1 MSEKELFEATKRDE
15 SGLER
20 VIIAAVDFN
29 EGGYE
34 ANAGFDQDESMLEL
48 AELIKTVDG
57 VVVGQV
63 MQKRQKPDP
72 AYYIGSGKAEEIA
85 VMCEGLDADTVVF
98 DDELTPGQHA
108 KLEKVIGRKVIDRT
122 QVILDIFARRAST
135 AEGKL
140 QVELAQL
147 EYLLPR
153 LVGSREALSRLGG
166 GIGTRGPGETKLETD
181 RRVIRRK
188 IRDVKEKIEQIRSR
202 RQIQRS
208 SRKENEIPVASL
220 VGYTNAGKSSLMNL
234 MTGASVLVEDK
245 LFATLDPTT
254 RKLTLPNNQEMLVTD
269 TVGFIRK
276 IPHHLVVAFR
286 ATLEE
291 TMEADMLIHVVD
303 ASSKFAQLQY
313 DSVLTVLK
321 ELGADDKPMVTV
333 LNKSDRPE
341 SAEGIRKL
349 TSEVPN
355 PVIVSSLTG
364 EGLPKLLEEIMKV
377 LSRRL
382 VRVEAFM
389 PYDEPLLREAEAHG
403 SIIVRDYIDNGVKLV
418 AEVESSLAARIEAK
432 YPKNGGERA

>member
-1 MSEKELFEATKRDE
+1 
-15 SGLER
+15 
-20 VIIAAVDFN
+20 
-29 EGGYE
+29 
-34 ANAGFDQDESMLEL
+34 
-48 AELIKTVDG
+48 
-57 VVVGQV
+57 
-63 MQKRQKPDP
+63 
-72 AYYIGSGKAEEIA
+72 
-85 VMCEGLDADTVVF
+85 
-98 DDELTPGQHA
+98 
-108 KLEKVIGRKVIDRT
+108 
-122 QVILDIFARRAST
+122 
-135 AEGKL
+135 
-140 QVELAQL
+140 
-147 EYLLPR
+147 
-153 LVGSREALSRLGG
+153 
-166 GIGTRGPGETKLETD
+166 
-181 RRVIRRK
+181 
-188 IRDVKEKIEQIRSR
+188 
-202 RQIQRS
+202 
-208 SRKENEIPVASL
+208 
-220 VGYTNAGKSSLMNL
+220 MNL

-254 RKLTLPNNQEMLVTD
+254 RKLTLPSNQEMLVTD

-313 DSVLTVLK
+313 DSVLTVLN

-341 SAEGIRKL
+341 SADGIRKML
-349 TSEVPN
+349 SSMPN
-355 PVIVSSLTG
+355 PVVVSSLTG